1 MMRRVTSKA
10 TTRSLLA
17 ASAVQQ
23 RLATSMT
30 VRDALNSAIE
40 EEMKRDEK
48 VFVVGEEVGQY
59 NGAYKVTKGLLE
71 KFGNKRIVDT
81 PITEHGFTG
90 MACGAALNGLRP
102 ICEFMTFNFSLQAID
117 QIVNTAAKG
126 LYMSGGQMRCPI
138 VFRGPNGASAGVGA
152 QHSQCLAPWFAS
164 VPGLKVVA
172 PYNSEDCRGLL
183 KAAIRDENPVIVLE
197 HELMYGESFDVSDE
211 AMGADFL
218 IPFGKAKVE
227 REGKHI
233 SIFAFSKAVG
243 ISLAAA
249 AELAKEG
256 IEAEVINLR
265 SVRPLDREA
274 IIKSIKKTNR
284 CMTVD
289 ESFPVCNIGAEI
301 AATIM
306 ESEAFDYLDAPMER
320 VSCADVP
327 TPYAKALEIASQPQI
342 SDVVA
347 VARRI
352 CSRKM

>member
-1 MMRRVTSKA
+1 
-10 TTRSLLA
+10 
-17 ASAVQQ
+17 
-23 RLATSMT
+23 
-30 VRDALNSAIE
+30 
-40 EEMKRDEK
+40 
-48 VFVVGEEVGQY
+48 
-59 NGAYKVTKGLLE
+59 
-71 KFGNKRIVDT
+71 
-81 PITEHGFTG
+81 
-90 MACGAALNGLRP
+90 
-102 ICEFMTFNFSLQAID
+102 MTFNFSLQAID
-117 QIVNTAAKG
+117 QIINTAAKG

-172 PYNSEDCRGLL
+172 PYSSEDARGLL
-183 KAAIRDENPVIVLE
+183 KAAIRDENPIIFLE
-197 HELMYGESFDVSDE
+197 HELMYGESFNVSDE
-211 AMGADFL
+211 AMGNDFV
-218 IPFGKAKVE
+218 IPFGKAKIE

-249 AELAKEG
+249 EELAKEG
-256 IEAEVINLR
+256 IEAEVVNLR

-274 IIKSIKKTNR
+274 IIKSIKKTSR

-327 TPYAKALEIASQPQI
+327 TPYAKALEVASQPQI